1 MNVTELDARING
13 FLERKFATYPDL
25 AVSGRYES
33 RTVKYAHALR
43 VSGQKLYANS

>member
-1 MNVTELDARING
+1 MNATELDLRING

-33 RTVKYAHALR
+33 RTIKYAHVLR
-43 VSGQKLYANS
+43 ASGQLLLSR